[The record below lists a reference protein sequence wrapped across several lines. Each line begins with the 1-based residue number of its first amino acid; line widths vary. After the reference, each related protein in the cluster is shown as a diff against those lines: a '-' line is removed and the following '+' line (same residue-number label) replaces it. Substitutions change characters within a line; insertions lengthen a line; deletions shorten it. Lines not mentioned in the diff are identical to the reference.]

1 MNDLGIYLL
10 NNRESVEE
18 MLEDFEDLDIDIDY
32 DMSEQEIEQS
42 EISYLDNYLAI

>member
-10 NNRESVEE
+10 NNLESVEE
-18 MLEDFEDLDIDIDY
+18 MLEDFEDLDIDY